1 MRARIWMMCWRDEV
15 RRCRCRSRC
24 LTRRRSTGRRGLKRS
39 TPTAWPHGRGKF
51 KELEEIFP
59 IECGQVM
66 EAIRKV
72 YWYDDRTKGM
82 SDQERLEYH
91 QKHSGTVMRELRE
104 WIEGEFRD
112 RRVEPNSSLGKAF
125 QYLLNHFEKLTRFL
139 SVREPRLII
148 TRRSRC

>member
-1 MRARIWMMCWRDEV
+1 MTWRPERSRSISAAAGMRARIWMMCWRDEV

-59 IECGQVM
+59 VECGQVM

-91 QKHSGTVMRELRE
+91 RKHSGPVMKELRE
-104 WIEGEFRD
+104 WIDSFGTGG
-112 RRVEPNSSLGKAF
+112 SSPIAVW
-125 QYLLNHFEKLTRFL
+125 EKRF
-139 SVREPRLII
+139 S
-148 TRRSRC
+148 TC